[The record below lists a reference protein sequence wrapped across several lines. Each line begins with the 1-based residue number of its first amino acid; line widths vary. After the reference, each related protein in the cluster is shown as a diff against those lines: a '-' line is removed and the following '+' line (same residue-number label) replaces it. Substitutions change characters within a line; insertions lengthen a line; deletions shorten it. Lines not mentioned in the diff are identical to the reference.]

1 MHKLAVAFFY
11 TCAVL
16 SIAVTALV
24 FIGKASAEGGLTRAQ
39 CSSSSEPKPSILSSM
54 PFWRSDH
61 Q

>member
-24 FIGKASAEGGLTRAQ
+24 FIGKASAQPGDLALGCHAAGCVLR
-39 CSSSSEPKPSILSSM
+39 
-54 PFWRSDH
+54 
-61 Q
+61 

>member
-24 FIGKASAEGGLTRAQ
+24 FIGKVSAQPGEHAVGHYVAARGL
-39 CSSSSEPKPSILSSM
+39 L
-54 PFWRSDH
+54 
-61 Q
+61 

>member
-24 FIGKASAEGGLTRAQ
+24 FIGKASAQAGGFAFGHQ
-39 CSSSSEPKPSILSSM
+39 AAAHIL
-54 PFWRSDH
+54 P
-61 Q
+61 